1 MSGYSAK
8 DIQVLK
14 EIEHIQL
21 NPGMYI
27 GSTQDP
33 THLVEE
39 ALDNALDE
47 ALAGY
52 AEIIAV
58 LLDQQEHRY
67 VVMDSGRGI
76 PLENNM
82 PVVIA
87 SKLFSGAKFH
97 NKKTAYEIS
106 SGLHGVGLVAVNAL
120 SEYFCI
126 EVYRDGKHGTFE
138 FRNSKL
144 KRSEIK
150 KFGGKVPF
158 STKIEFV
165 PDSKYFEKLEVNLD
179 RLHDRLTVAS
189 AELPKNVSFVLR
201 YNGRQEVFSLDK
213 HQLFRNYVKTN
224 DCVITELSSE
234 KNPEKFDVLFTY
246 QDDGAIAPHV
256 FSSVNLL
263 PVSQGGSHVNFFYDL
278 LRNFFVSKAKKYNF
292 KFQPNDALCK
302 LRAYLSLNLKEPKF
316 SSQTKDTLITS
327 KNYLVDLFGKD
338 LQRQLEKSFS
348 DNEELFLDY
357 LQNFQ
362 LYRNK
367 LNAKKIV
374 QIGSGKRA
382 STKFTKLR
390 DCTSRNGELYVV
402 EGESAGGGII
412 QVRDVRKHAILPL
425 KGKSIPNVTTTKD
438 ILNNQEIKELISAV
452 GTNVGPDFDISK
464 MRYDKIICAT
474 DADPDGAHI
483 TCLLTMAIAVLLPDI
498 IKEGR
503 YFLAR
508 TPLFA
513 ITEGKTFI
521 PLWTNEELEK
531 ARKQGRRITRFKGL
545 GELSP
550 HQLKICLLD
559 EATRFLV
566 PVKFSSNIDELLMLF
581 SDVNKKRELVCQ
593 NDSTFN
599 QEL

>member
-1 MSGYSAK
+1 MSEYSAK
-8 DIQVLK
+8 DIQLLK

-27 GSTQDP
+27 GATYDP

-39 ALDNALDE
+39 ILDNALDE

-52 AEIIAV
+52 ATIIAV
-58 LLDQQEHRY
+58 LLDQKEHRY
-67 VVMDSGRGI
+67 TVMDSGRGI
-76 PLENNM
+76 PLENDI
-82 PVVIA
+82 PVLIA

-120 SEYFCI
+120 SDYFCI
-126 EVYRDGKHGTFE
+126 EVYRDSKYGIFE
-138 FRNSKL
+138 FRKSKL

-150 KFGGKVPF
+150 QFNGEKPF
-158 STKIEFV
+158 STKIEFI

-179 RLHDRLTVAS
+179 RIHDRLTVAS
-189 AELPKNVSFVLR
+189 AELPSKISFVLQ
-201 YNGRQEVFSLDK
+201 YNGRQEVFSLNK
-213 HQLFRNYVKTN
+213 YQLFKNYMKTSES
-224 DCVITELSSE
+224 VITELTS
-234 KNPEKFDVLFTY
+234 KKGPEKFDILFTY
-246 QDDGAIAPHV
+246 QDDGAVAPRV
-256 FSSVNLL
+256 FSSINLL
-263 PVSQGGSHVNFFYDL
+263 PVFQGGSHVNFFYDL
-278 LRNFFVSKAKKYNF
+278 LRNFFVSKAKKNNL
-292 KFQPNDALCK
+292 KFQPNDVLCK
-302 LRAYLSLNLKEPKF
+302 LRVYMSLSLKEPKF
-316 SSQTKDTLITS
+316 SSQTKDTLITP
-327 KNYLVDLFGKD
+327 KNYLVDLFWKD
-338 LQRQLEKSFS
+338 LQKQLENAYSE
-348 DNEELFLDY
+348 NEQLFLEY
-357 LQNFQ
+357 LENFQ

-374 QIGSGKRA
+374 HLRSGKRA

-390 DCTSRNGELYVV
+390 DCTTRNGELYVV

-412 QVRDVRKHAILPL
+412 QVRNVQKHAILPL
-425 KGKSIPNVTTTKD
+425 KGKSIPNVTSAKD
-438 ILNNQEIKELISAV
+438 ILNNQEIKELISAI

-464 MRYDKIICAT
+464 IRYDKIICAT

-483 TCLLTMAIAVLLPDI
+483 TCLLTMAIAVLLPEI
-498 IKEGR
+498 IKEGK

-521 PLWTNEELEK
+521 PLWTDEELEQ
-531 ARKQGRRITRFKGL
+531 ARKQKRRITRFKGL

-559 EATRFLV
+559 ESTRFLV
-566 PVKFSSNIDELLMLF
+566 PVKFSSNLSDLLTLF
-581 SDVNKKRELVCQ
+581 SDVNKKRDLVCQ
-593 NDSTFN
+593 
-599 QEL
+599 L